1 MISKYSSKLFFT
13 SLLILFFINTV
24 KSQALSPGDIA
35 FVAFNADGSDE
46 VAFVALVDIP
56 ANTTIWFT
64 DNEWDGD
71 SFNNLN
77 EGEIQWSHTSIVS
90 AGTVILM
97 DDNAT
102 SSPTVNIG
110 TVSGSNMNLGASN
123 EELFALL
130 SEPSAA
136 TMPNPYF
143 VAGIANDLGTST
155 LSNTGLTAGTNFI
168 DFNDDNDGYKYTGAI
183 SGESSFSDY
192 LPLIMNSSNWQIE
205 TQDGDNI
212 LPISTTAF
220 TIASSST
227 TWTGGS
233 TDWADANNWDNGVPT
248 SSLDA
253 TIPDGLT
260 NKPVI
265 LDGTGASVNNLTINE
280 ATGITIFDGGS
291 LIVAGSVSG
300 VTDQF
305 TYKRELTANDW
316 YLVSPPVAGQNYDDT
331 WATNNNVYVSSGT
344 YGIAGFN
351 YITGAWA
358 YASVGDEAKPFT
370 NGLGYAL
377 KLHTTGDVTITGT
390 FNSATSATQIH
401 PDQDGYNLVGNPYPS
416 FLDTSTMMA
425 AQSAVAQTIWIWRGG
440 RDGGSSTYETYPSN
454 LAPNIA
460 PGQGFFV
467 KCSSTSNFNIL
478 EDYQTHESTDTFE
491 RPLVNPE
498 IYLKLTDDS
507 KTSIAKIYYIE
518 GTTTSFDN
526 GYDGEMFGASSNAFA
541 IYTHLVGN
549 EQGQVGNSQGHGYA
563 VQSLPTDNYEN
574 MIVPV
579 GVNATRGTTI
589 NIEATLNNFPEG
601 VNVYLA
607 DKQENSVT
615 LLETNTNYS
624 TTLEEDLNGVGRFYI
639 HTTPNALSSGEVM
652 DSIPLSIY
660 SFDSETLH
668 IEGVATGTA
677 YLQLYT
683 MLGKELLQTS
693 FEGTGVNE
701 ILLPNHLNAGIYIVK
716 IATATGVTTKKIMIN

>member
-1 MISKYSSKLFFT
+1 
-13 SLLILFFINTV
+13 
-24 KSQALSPGDIA
+24 
-35 FVAFNADGSDE
+35 
-46 VAFVALVDIP
+46 
-56 ANTTIWFT
+56 
-64 DNEWDGD
+64 
-71 SFNNLN
+71 
-77 EGEIQWSHTSIVS
+77 
-90 AGTVILM
+90 
-97 DDNAT
+97 
-102 SSPTVNIG
+102 
-110 TVSGSNMNLGASN
+110 
-123 EELFALL
+123 
-130 SEPSAA
+130 
-136 TMPNPYF
+136 
-143 VAGIANDLGTST
+143 
-155 LSNTGLTAGTNFI
+155 
-168 DFNDDNDGYKYTGAI
+168 
-183 SGESSFSDY
+183 
-192 LPLIMNSSNWQIE
+192 MNSSNWQIE
-205 TQDGDNI
+205 TSEGDNI

-220 TIASSST
+220 TIANSST
-227 TWTGGS
+227 TWTGD
-233 TDWADANNWDNGVPT
+233 TDADWATANNWDNGVPT

-253 TIPDGLT
+253 TIPNGLT

-265 LDGTGASVNNLTINE
+265 SDGTGASVKDLTINE
-280 ATGITIFDGGS
+280 VTGITIFDGGS

-316 YLVSPPVAGQNYDDT
+316 YLVSPPVAGQNYNDT
-331 WATNNNVYVSSGT
+331 WASANNVYLSNGT
-344 YGIAGFN
+344 YGIAVYDYVNAAWFYAPEN
-351 YITGAWA
+351 SSGA
-358 YASVGDEAKPFT
+358 FT
-370 NGLGYAL
+370 NGKGYGL
-377 KLHTTGDVTITGT
+377 KLHTTGDVTVTGT
-390 FNSATSATQIH
+390 FNSADSATQIY
-401 PDQDGYNLVGNPYPS
+401 PDQNGYNLVGNPYPS

-425 AQSAVAQTIWIWRGG
+425 AQNGLAAQTIWIWRGG
-440 RDGGSSTYETYPSN
+440 RDGGSSTYATYPSN

-478 EDYQTHESTDTFE
+478 ESYQTHEDDDTFE

-579 GVNATRGTTI
+579 GINATRGTTI

-607 DKQENSVT
+607 DKQENTVT
-615 LLETNTNYS
+615 LLETDTSYS

-639 HTTPNALSSGEVM
+639 HTTPNALSSGEVL

-660 SFDSETLH
+660 SLDSETLH

-683 MLGKELLQTS
+683 MLGKELMQTS

-701 ILLPNHLNAGIYIVK
+701 ILLPNHLNPGIYIVK
-716 IATATGVTTKKIMIN
+716 IATATGVTTKKIRIQ